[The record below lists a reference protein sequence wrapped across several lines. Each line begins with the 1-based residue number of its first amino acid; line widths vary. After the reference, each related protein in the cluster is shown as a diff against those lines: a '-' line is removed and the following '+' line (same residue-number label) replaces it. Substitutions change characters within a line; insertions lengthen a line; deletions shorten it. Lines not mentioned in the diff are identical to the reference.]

1 MQAGLCWNAKTVEFV
16 RLNDDHRVAATH
28 HYSLRL
34 TCGCETDDLAEPCF
48 GFLDRPYGAFDR
60 ILEEESGWRQAACV
74 LVQPVRQAVAVRASM
89 DWQRDGGIGGPSFSS
104 GHVSGNPVAQA
115 PAWEYK

>member
-34 TCGCETDDLAEPCF
+34 TCGCETDNPAEPCF

-60 ILEEESGWRQAACV
+60 ILEEESGVASSSMCAGSASPTGRSCPRVDGLAARWRHRWAV
-74 LVQPVRQAVAVRASM
+74 LFEWSRVGKPGST
-89 DWQRDGGIGGPSFSS
+89 G
-104 GHVSGNPVAQA
+104 